1 MMETIGPI
9 KEAAYEM
16 PTRVIFGRGALAEIG
31 DLPEVREGKRLVLVV
46 GGHFKT
52 GKDSSR
58 LKSALVKNGR
68 KVAVYGRRILKS
80 NFATINELANFCRR
94 ERPEAI
100 IAVGGGTILD
110 SAKCAA
116 ILAKNDRR
124 VEEYV
129 REKTKVLKN
138 KRVTF
143 IAVPTTA
150 GTGSEVTP
158 WATVWDEEKK
168 RKYSLASPLMFPDLA
183 IVDPSLTDEL
193 PPKVTAESG
202 IDALTQAIEAY
213 WSVKHNP
220 VSDEFALKAIKSA
233 METLEKVVNDPDQ
246 ESRDKMAKASLLAGL
261 AFSNTQTTICHS
273 VSYPMTAHFG
283 VAHGQAVAITLPL
296 FIEYS
301 LPVLKPKRKRTL
313 LSAIGGRN
321 EKEAATKIT
330 VLMRNCGLATR
341 LSEVGIGE
349 KDIDLI
355 VSEGFHPNRAQNAP
369 RIPTPKELKRML
381 YLLL

>member
-1 MMETIGPI
+1 METIGPI
-9 KEAAYEM
+9 KETTYEM
-16 PTRVIFGRGALAEIG
+16 PTKVIFGRGALAEVG
-31 DLPEVREGKRLVLVV
+31 DLPLVKKGKRLVLVV

-52 GKDSSR
+52 GKDFSQ
-58 LKSALVKNGR
+58 LKLNIAENG
-68 KVAVYGRRILKS
+68 KKIAVYGGRILKS
-80 NFATINELANFCRR
+80 NFAIINELVNFCRR

-116 ILAKNDRR
+116 ILAKNGGR
-124 VEEYV
+124 VEDYV
-129 REKTKVLKN
+129 REKTRELKN
-138 KRVTF
+138 NGITF
-143 IAVPTTA
+143 VAIPTTA

-168 RKYSLASPLMFPDLA
+168 GKYSLTSPLMFPDLA
-183 IVDPSLTDEL
+183 IVDSSLTDEL

-202 IDALTQAIEAY
+202 IDALAQAIEAY

-220 VSDEFALKAIKSA
+220 VSDEFALKAIKLA
-233 METLEKVVNDPDQ
+233 METLEPVVSHPDKKA
-246 ESRDKMAKASLLAGL
+246 RDKMAKAALFSGL

-273 VSYPMTAHFG
+273 VSYPITAHFG
-283 VAHGQAVAITLPL
+283 VTHGQAVAITLPI

-301 LPVLKPKRKRTL
+301 LPILEPGRKKAL
-313 LSAIGGRN
+313 LSAIGAKN

-330 VLMRNCGLATR
+330 ALMKNCGLATR

-355 VSEGFHPNRAQNAP
+355 VFDGFHPDRAKNAP
-369 RIPTPKELKRML
+369 RIPKTEELKRML
-381 YLLL
+381 YSLL